1 MDSATRRDPCVVL
14 TRASRVQRAEIRNS
28 PSTTLL
34 VAHDRC
40 STTTMA
46 TSSSSHTASPTAA
59 AQPRAHKRALLRW
72 GSVALGATLSVGVLA
87 LGSPAHAAPRPVVK
101 APPTVVSQIAD
112 VLDVEARC
120 IKVQLARSWRAWAWV
135 APTYRMGCERQL
147 DTAVIFAKQSDSSW
161 ANTGIEG
168 APLVCST
175 LKREMSLYVEDNGA
189 NVGKRTMRAFRD
201 FKAQG
206 ICVKG

>member
-1 MDSATRRDPCVVL
+1 M
-14 TRASRVQRAEIRNS
+14 
-28 PSTTLL
+28 
-34 VAHDRC
+34 
-40 STTTMA
+40 
-46 TSSSSHTASPTAA
+46 TALILPVTPIAA
-59 AQPRAHKRALLRW
+59 AHTPVRKRALMRW
-72 GSVALGATLSVGVLA
+72 GSIALGATLSVGVLA
-87 LGSPAHAAPRPVVK
+87 LGSPAHAAPKPVIK
-101 APPTVVSQIAD
+101 APSAVVSQIAD

-147 DTAVIFAKQSDSSW
+147 DTAVIFAKQSDKSW

-201 FKAQG
+201 FKTQG
-206 ICVKG
+206 ICVQG